1 MLSKQIRANSQA
13 LDQEIQWFQRVLE
26 TRLQLHFGKESQF
39 EDILDIS
46 PPPITDSES
55 TWAKFLDRYKPD
67 VSERLA
73 ILLGLIPHIQPQI
86 LDIFFAK
93 NAQFDRVFS
102 EFGGKNN
109 QQSGGFMPTGE
120 TLLFLLG
127 GSQTEARVNAL
138 QLFQSDHFFA
148 KDQILTLSDSTES
161 GYPLKSRLVLSTE
174 WVNILL
180 LGEDVMPVFTPKFP
194 LREMERDL
202 EETDLVLETETR
214 RQIDDIRLWIEH
226 RNTLREEW
234 GMKGVIKTAYSVLF
248 HGINGSGKKTAAV
261 LLGKL
266 TGQKVY
272 EVEPSLLQSSHID
285 ESVARIASLFRS
297 ASLQNGILYFD
308 EADALFGK
316 RTNLQPKNTDSFNQQ
331 LGALLLTHLEGFA
344 GVVIFATESVEDL
357 DERILR
363 RFHKLIRFAILSV
376 SQRLQLWQQNIP
388 EKATLA
394 DDVNLAKLAQDFELN
409 AGSIVNVISDAALQ
423 ALASGTDEITLMSLR
438 RGIRKELVKMGK
450 IV

>member
-1 MLSKQIRANSQA
+1 MLSKQVRANSQA
-13 LDQEIQWFQRVLE
+13 IDQEIKWFQRVLD
-26 TRLQLHFGKESQF
+26 TRFKLYFGQESQAN
-39 EDILDIS
+39 DILDI
-46 PPPITDSES
+46 PPPEITNSES
-55 TWAKFLDRYKPD
+55 AWAKLLDKYEPNI
-67 VSERLA
+67 SERLA

-86 LDIFFAK
+86 LDIFFTK
-93 NAQFDRVFS
+93 NAQFDRGFS
-102 EFGGKNN
+102 EFGGKH
-109 QQSGGFMPTGE
+109 QQQFGGFIPTGE

-127 GSQTEARVNAL
+127 GNQTGLRAGAL

-148 KDQILTLSDSTES
+148 KDQLLTLSGSAES
-161 GYPLKSRLVLSTE
+161 DYPLKSRLVLSTE

-180 LGEDVMPVFTPKFP
+180 LGEEVMPAFTPKFP
-194 LREMERDL
+194 LREVEREL
-202 EETDLVLETETR
+202 EETDLVLEAETR
-214 RQIDDIRLWIEH
+214 RQIDEIRLWIEH
-226 RNTLREEW
+226 RNTLREDW

-248 HGINGSGKKTAAV
+248 HGMNGSGKKTAAV

-272 EVEPSLLQSSHID
+272 EVEPSLLHSSHID

-316 RTNLQPKNTDSFNQQ
+316 RTNLQTKNTEPSNQQ

-344 GVVIFATESVEDL
+344 GVVIFAAESIEDL
-357 DERILR
+357 DERVLR
-363 RFHKLIRFAILSV
+363 RFHKLIKFAMLSV

-394 DDVNLAKLAQDFELN
+394 EDVNLAKLAQDFELN

>member
-1 MLSKQIRANSQA
+1 MISKQIRANSQA
-13 LDQEIQWFQRVLE
+13 LDQEIQWFLRVLD
-26 TRLQLHFGKESQF
+26 TRFQLHFGQESQF
-39 EDILDIS
+39 EDIFDIP
-46 PPPITDSES
+46 PPPIADSES
-55 TWAKFLDRYKPD
+55 TWAKLLDRYTPD

-102 EFGGKNN
+102 EFGGKYH
-109 QQSGGFMPTGE
+109 QQFGGFIPTGE

-127 GSQTEARVNAL
+127 GSQTGPRANAL

-148 KDQILTLSDSTES
+148 KDQLLTLSGSAES
-161 GYPLKSRLVLSTE
+161 DYPLKGRLVLSTE
-174 WVNILL
+174 WLNVLL
-180 LGEDVMPVFTPKFP
+180 LGEEVMPAFTPKFP

-202 EETDLVLETETR
+202 KETDLVLEAETR
-214 RQIDDIRLWIEH
+214 RQIDEIRLWIEH
-226 RNTLREEW
+226 RNTLREDW

-316 RTNLQPKNTDSFNQQ
+316 RTNLQTKNTDSFNQQ

-344 GVVIFATESVEDL
+344 GVVIFATESVDDL

-388 EKATLA
+388 AKATLA
-394 DDVNLAKLAQDFELN
+394 DDVDLAKLAQDFELN
-409 AGSIVNVISDAALQ
+409 AGSIVNVISDSALQ
-423 ALASGTDEITLMSLR
+423 ALASGTNEITLMSLR
-438 RGIRKELVKMGK
+438 RGIRKELIRMGK